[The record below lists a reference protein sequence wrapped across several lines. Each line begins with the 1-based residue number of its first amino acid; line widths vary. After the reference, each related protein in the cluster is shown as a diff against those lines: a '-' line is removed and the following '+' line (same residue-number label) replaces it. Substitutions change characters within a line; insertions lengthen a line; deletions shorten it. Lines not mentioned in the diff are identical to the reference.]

1 MQPSLKTGLHFGLT
15 SGVITTLG
23 LVVGL
28 HAGTHSEL
36 AVIGGILTIAVAD
49 ALSDAM
55 GIHVS
60 REAEDI
66 YLTGEL
72 WMATAATFVVK
83 LVIAAT
89 FLVPVLLLT
98 LPGSIVVSVVW
109 GLGLL
114 AALSYWIARSRHA
127 APSRVVL
134 EHLTLAG
141 AVVVTTHFLGAWVH
155 RFFGPL

>member
-66 YLTGEL
+66 YLTREL
-72 WMATAATFVVK
+72 WVATAATFVVK
-83 LVIAAT
+83 LVIAVT
-89 FLVPVLLLT
+89 FLVPVLFLT
-98 LPGSIVVSVVW
+98 LPGAIVVSVVW

-114 AALSYWIARSRHA
+114 AALSYWIARSRHV

-134 EHLTLAG
+134 EHLVLAG
-141 AVVVTTHFLGAWVH
+141 AVVVITHFLGDWVH
-155 RFFGPL
+155 RYFGPL